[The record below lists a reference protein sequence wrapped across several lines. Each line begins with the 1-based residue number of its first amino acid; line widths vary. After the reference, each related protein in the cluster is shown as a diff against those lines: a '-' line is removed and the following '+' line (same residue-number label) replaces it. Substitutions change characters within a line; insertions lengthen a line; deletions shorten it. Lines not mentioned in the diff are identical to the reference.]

1 MQIHYSSLAVILIQ
15 TLVRMTLSSAV
26 AGFVAVVVASVS
38 VAVYTVVVVVVAVAV
53 VAVSAALALHAAV
66 FHTLSSL

>member
-38 VAVYTVVVVVVAVAV
+38 VAVYAVVVVVVAV